1 MFENLGGVFNFIA
14 YTFVRRHSVSGKRQ
28 DKGTRHREKE
38 AGSNSKSVSTISSK
52 YE

>member
-1 MFENLGGVFNFIA
+1 MFDNLGGVFNFIA
-14 YTFVRRHSVSGKRQ
+14 YTFVRRHSASGKRQ

-38 AGSNSKSVSTISSK
+38 EGSNSKSVSTISSK